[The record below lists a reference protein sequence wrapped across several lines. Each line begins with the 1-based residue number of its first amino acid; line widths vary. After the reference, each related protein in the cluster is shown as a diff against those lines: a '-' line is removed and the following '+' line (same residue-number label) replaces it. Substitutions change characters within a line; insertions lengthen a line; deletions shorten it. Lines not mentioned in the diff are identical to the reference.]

1 MTAKSKNMEQRPENN
16 KNPPKETKNE
26 KDDEIRNKLSSQH
39 PTNKNHKKRERE
51 RTMLTLY
58 KQVIK
63 KM

>member
-51 RTMLTLY
+51 RTMLTL
-58 KQVIK
+58 
-63 KM
+63 

>member
-16 KNPPKETKNE
+16 KNPPKDETTNE

-39 PTNKNHKKRERE
+39 PTNKNHKKRERA
-51 RTMLTLY
+51 MLTLC